1 MGHSQEDKRGNHER
15 IVSIAARQFRER
27 GIDGA
32 SIADLM
38 KEAGLT
44 HGGFYKHFASRDEL
58 VLEAMQH
65 AFDSSARQQG
75 SGAPTGKLTFASLVE
90 AYLSPRHRDDP
101 GTGCAVAAL
110 ASDVGRA
117 GRDVR
122 SAYTGQVRRSIDALR
137 HLSGADDDPDG
148 RRASVV
154 ALCVMAGALG
164 LARAVDDDALSREVL
179 ESASQFLLGQSDED
193 ENEDAPRA

>member
-1 MGHSQEDKRGNHER
+1 M
-15 IVSIAARQFRER
+15 SIAARQFREC

-44 HGGFYKHFASRDEL
+44 HGGFYKHFTSRDEL

-75 SGAPTGKLTFASLVE
+75 SGAPKGKLTFTSLVE
-90 AYLSPRHRDDP
+90 AYLSPRHRDHP

-110 ASDVGRA
+110 VGDVGRA
-117 GRDVR
+117 GKSVR
-122 SAYTGQVRRSIDALR
+122 NAYTQQVRGNIEALR
-137 HLSGADDDPDG
+137 HLSGADEDVDG
-148 RRASVV
+148 RRESIV

-179 ESASQFLLGQSDED
+179 ESARQFLLDEFH
-193 ENEDAPRA
+193 EEAPPPAAGRRKG